1 MANVQENSQS
11 AAQWTKVPKCLDLL
25 VTLWGHTHRER
36 STLLAAGGHHR
47 ERIPSTPTNESP
59 HDISQEPIGTHSVGQ
74 SSKRTTREH
83 SVSSPPSK
91 KSGSIDECLNDL
103 TQIIKNH
110 TQ

>member
-1 MANVQENSQS
+1 MARVQEHSQS
-11 AAQWTKVPKCLDLL
+11 AAQRTKVPKCLDLL

-74 SSKRTTREH
+74 SSKRTNREH
-83 SVSSPPSK
+83 SINIPLSK
-91 KSGSIDECLNDL
+91 KTVSIDECLEDL
-103 TQIIKNH
+103 T
-110 TQ
+110 